1 MARTGTPDRI
11 EAATNIT
18 LTIYRGETTGVDNQ
32 SGSFEGDSNNSG
44 YIELPISTLDREK
57 EVEINEIR
65 EGTLKASGY
74 AITAISF
81 SGSMSFKGSS
91 ITKAVNDQ
99 GGAGDNGLSDFV
111 YDDNGVPIPMAI
123 NIEHELNDEVE
134 RYTTVLAT
142 SDSYE
147 VQNESETET
156 SIDWVAMDK
165 E

>member
-1 MARTGTPDRI
+1 
-11 EAATNIT
+11 
-18 LTIYRGETTGVDNQ
+18 
-32 SGSFEGDSNNSG
+32 
-44 YIELPISTLDREK
+44 
-57 EVEINEIR
+57 
-65 EGTLKASGY
+65 
-74 AITAISF
+74 
-81 SGSMSFKGSS
+81 MSFKGST
-91 ITKAVNDQ
+91 ITKVVNDD
-99 GGAGDNGLSDFV
+99 GGAGANGLSDFV

-165 E
+165 Q